1 MRRGVTV
8 GLFAGLATIAAA
20 AQEPAPVPAGFRGY
34 IVADDR
40 YPPQVGPDGKTP
52 APDPRNRTNKI
63 HDPVV
68 ELGLNPVLAVF
79 TRAAPTPDAPVGRLL
94 KRLDEL
100 PAAHRK
106 LQDRGRPV
114 RAVSPFVVFLTLDKE
129 YPEDEQR
136 DAKAGAV
143 RELAAALKA
152 PRVVYALAAGKSAQT
167 DAWKLGDAETTVVLY
182 DRMQVLKRWELPAG
196 GVTDEV
202 VQQIAAEADKA
213 AGVK

>member
-8 GLFAGLATIAAA
+8 GLFAGLAVAAA
-20 AQEPAPVPAGFRGY
+20 VAQDPVPAGFRAY
-34 IVADDR
+34 IVSDDR
-40 YPPQVGPDGKTP
+40 YPPQPGPDGKTP
-52 APDPRNRTNKI
+52 APDPRNRTNKM

-68 ELGLNPVLAVF
+68 ELGLNPVVAVF
-79 TRAAPTPDAPVGRLL
+79 TRAAPAPDAPVGKLL

-114 RAVSPFVVFLTLDKE
+114 RAVAPVVVFLTLDKE

-143 RELAAALKA
+143 RELAGALKT
-152 PRVVYALAAGKSAQT
+152 PRVVYGLAAGKSAQT
-167 DAWKLGDAETTVVLY
+167 DAWKLGDAETTVVVY
-182 DRMQVLKRWELPAG
+182 DRMQTVRRWDLPAG
-196 GVTDEV
+196 GLTDEV
-202 VQQIAAEADKA
+202 VQQVAAEADKA